1 MSEDAVEDP
10 DLEQPDADTAESV
23 GDADGSEV
31 QDAVDSTSENG
42 DSAES
47 TAEVVDPETSD
58 ASAAEA
64 TDGSVADSAGD
75 SPGDVDEASAGG
87 TDEATSGG
95 EDESRIDD
103 DESTSGEDEA
113 ETGMDADESTPGEDE
128 SETTTRPPV
137 EKIRDRIDDA
147 DPGTIAEEIA
157 TLRERAAE
165 FELHVQDL
173 EAERDEL
180 ESKLKRKQADFE
192 NYKKRQRKRRQEE
205 RERATEDLVTRL
217 FEVRDNL
224 DRALETDED
233 ADIRDGVEA
242 TCRLL
247 DDVLEAENV
256 TRFEPEPGDD
266 VDPNRHEVLLR
277 VESDRPEGTVD
288 SVHRP
293 GYQMAGKVLR
303 TAQVTVSE

>member
-23 GDADGSEV
+23 GNADGSDVE
-31 QDAVDSTSENG
+31 DAVDSTSENA

-47 TAEVVDPETSD
+47 TAEV
-58 ASAAEA
+58 
-64 TDGSVADSAGD
+64 
-75 SPGDVDEASAGG
+75 
-87 TDEATSGG
+87 G
-95 EDESRIDD
+95 EIDD
-103 DESTSGEDEA
+103 DESTSGEDDA
-113 ETGMDADESTPGEDE
+113 ETRIGDDESPSGEDDA
-128 SETTTRPPV
+128 ETTTRPPV

-256 TRFEPEPGDD
+256 SRFEPEPGDD

-293 GYQMAGKVLR
+293 GYEMAGKVLR